1 MCFIEK
7 MNCIRIR
14 KREDR
19 VLDPVRT
26 LSRVGYWGTS
36 SSQKVT
42 AVKGVD
48 MKDIQS
54 NQCSR
59 PLQAKEFQL
68 KLKLRMKRA
77 PVQSNWLHRSKE
89 EKERKGMKLKKAA
102 LMSY

>member
-7 MNCIRIR
+7 MNCIRIC

-19 VLDPVRT
+19 VSDSVCTPN
-26 LSRVGYWGTS
+26 RVGYWGMS

-42 AVKGVD
+42 TVKGVD

-54 NQCSR
+54 NHCSP

-68 KLKLRMKRA
+68 KLKLRMKSA
-77 PVQSNWLHRSKE
+77 SVQSNWLHMSKE
-89 EKERKGMKLKKAA
+89 EKERKGLKLKKAA